1 MNNLF
6 DISSY
11 FNIYG
16 YIWVDFCLIFCG
28 EILKTKLLSAHEQKV
43 EIRISDNFGT
53 FQKIKKIFVK
63 FSENFK
69 ALRWQQQWAQR
80 NL

>member
-1 MNNLF
+1 MSSHRTLTF
-6 DISSY
+6 TDI
-11 FNIYG
+11 FG
-16 YIWVDFCLIFCG
+16 LIFCLSICG
-28 EILKTKLLSAHEQKV
+28 ETLKTKLLSAHEQKV

-69 ALRWQQQWAQR
+69 ALKWQQQWAQR